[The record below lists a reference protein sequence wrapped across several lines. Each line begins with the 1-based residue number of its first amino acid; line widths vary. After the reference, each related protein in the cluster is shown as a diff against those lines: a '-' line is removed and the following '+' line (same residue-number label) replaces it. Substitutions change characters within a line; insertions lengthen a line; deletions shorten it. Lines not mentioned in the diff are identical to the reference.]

1 MNGPSVESLQATVE
15 SLKLEIKELNRSLQ
29 SRSGDSQIYHEDDIN
44 VEENQKEKAD
54 SEKLVVFIM
63 FSLSIGYQISLKFC
77 TFS

>member
-29 SRSGDSQIYHEDDIN
+29 SRSGDSQIYHEDDID

-54 SEKLVVFIM
+54 SEKF
-63 FSLSIGYQISLKFC
+63 F
-77 TFS
+77 